1 MMPIL
6 VQTTCASRDE
16 AKKIARLLVEEK
28 LAACVQIKK
37 IESFYTWKDKIC
49 EEKEYQVLIK
59 TKKDNFKKIKRKIKE
74 NHSYDLPE
82 IIAIN
87 IAGISKSYLNYIEE
101 NTI

>member
-1 MMPIL
+1 MIPIL

-16 AKKIARLLVEEK
+16 AKKIAKLLVEEK

-37 IESFYTWKDKIC
+37 VESIYTWKDKIC
-49 EEKEYQVLIK
+49 EEREYQLLIK
-59 TKKDNFKKIKRKIKE
+59 TQKDNFKKIKRKIKE